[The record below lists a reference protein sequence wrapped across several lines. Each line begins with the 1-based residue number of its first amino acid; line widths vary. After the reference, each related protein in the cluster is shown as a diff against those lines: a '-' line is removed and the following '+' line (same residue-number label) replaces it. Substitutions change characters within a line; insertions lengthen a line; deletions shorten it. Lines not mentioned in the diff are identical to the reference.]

1 MSSGVRRGVL
11 RVSWGSLRGSWA
23 ASWGLWGLSL
33 PPRGPQETQEAPKS
47 HPRRTNSKKL
57 GSLALRGLPGR
68 LIFLPQIDQNR
79 PKIDVKQH
87 SKIASFLKLISD
99 GILIDLGSILSQ
111 FWITFRSMLAIILK
125 SVEIQK
131 TMKNHLFF
139 MNLQGFGSWI
149 PNVFFEFF
157 RSPFQT
163 SFLSFLGSIWDRF
176 SNDLGINF
184 REFWWPEAS
193 KINDEKGIQKYV

>member
-1 MSSGVRRGVL
+1 MILECFRYGFLLILGRFSMSSGVRRGVL

-23 ASWGLWGLSL
+23 ASWGLWGLSC

-87 SKIASFLKLISD
+87 SKIASFLKSISD
-99 GILIDLGSILSQ
+99 GILIDLGSILDP
-111 FWITFRSMLAIILK
+111 FWIKFRSMLAIILK

-131 TMKNHLFF
+131 TMKSLRLF
-139 MNLQGFGSWI
+139 MNLRDFGSWI
-149 PNVFFEFF
+149 PNVF
-157 RSPFQT
+157 
-163 SFLSFLGSIWDRF
+163 LSFSEVR
-176 SNDLGINF
+176 
-184 REFWWPEAS
+184 S
-193 KINDEKGIQKYV
+193 KPPF